1 MKYRLLSD
9 ENESFK
15 TKIIAGGERGQLV
28 EQSFK
33 AGERGVGSWPGRA
46 HVEDWAWHPTSW
58 FISSP
63 RREAAE
69 AGMWVGWRELVEVLL
84 LFLFSQ

>member
-1 MKYRLLSD
+1 MKYHLLSD

-33 AGERGVGSWPGRA
+33 AGEKGGGLLARQ
-46 HVEDWAWHPTSW
+46 
-58 FISSP
+58 SP
-63 RREAAE
+63 CGGLGLAPNF
-69 AGMWVGWRELVEVLL
+69 MVH
-84 LFLFSQ
+84 Q

>member
-28 EQSFK
+28 EQSSK
-33 AGERGVGSWPGRA
+33 AGERGGLL
-46 HVEDWAWHPTSW
+46 AWQ
-58 FISSP
+58 SP
-63 RREAAE
+63 C
-69 AGMWVGWRELVEVLL
+69 G
-84 LFLFSQ
+84 